1 MTAEMGTAAATAVP
15 GELVTRARAWA
26 ADDPDPV
33 TRDELTSLIE
43 RACGPGGGDTGGSGT
58 GGGTGSGTGGDAGA
72 AAELADRFA
81 GSLQFGTAGLRGEL
95 GAGPNRMNRAVV
107 LRAAAGLVAV
117 LVERGA
123 RGIVIGFDAR
133 HRSADFARD
142 TARVASAAGLRA
154 VLFPRPLPTPVL
166 AFAVRHLGVD
176 AGVMVTASHN
186 PAPDNGYKV
195 YLGTGSQLVA
205 PDDAVIAA
213 AIAAVGPV
221 VGIALDDERV
231 EVPDVDAPGGHAPAD
246 APGGGTA
253 GAPGGGLLTA
263 YTARVAGLVGP
274 TGPGRAG
281 LRVVHTAVHGVGG
294 PVFAA
299 VAAAAGFGAP
309 LQVPEQ
315 ARPDPDFPTTPF
327 PNPEESGVLDLAFDL
342 ARQTEAD
349 LVVASDPDADRCAV
363 AVPDPAVEGGWRRLT
378 GDEVGV
384 LLASRLV
391 GEAGPLAGVD
401 PARTVFAR
409 TIVSSTW
416 LDSIAAA
423 HGVPVV
429 RTLTGFKW
437 LARVPG
443 LRYAY
448 EEALGYCVDPDGVAD
463 KDGISAGL
471 LVLDLAARLADDGA
485 TLAEALD
492 DLARAHGLHATSQL
506 SLRVTDLAERDVAL
520 HRLRVAAPDRLGGL
534 PVTRTDDLA
543 APADGLPPTPGL
555 RLELAADAGPHGWVV
570 VRPSGTERKLKC
582 YLEVVLPDAVDVGAA
597 RSVAAATLAAVAD
610 DLRAVL
616 TGA

>member
-1 MTAEMGTAAATAVP
+1 VAALPTVP
-15 GELVTRARAWA
+15 ARADASDPVARAGLLAQARTWL
-26 ADDPDPV
+26 ADDPDPA
-33 TRDELTSLIE
+33 TRAELADLLE
-43 RACGPGGGDTGGSGT
+43 RAVGDGAEVT
-58 GGGTGSGTGGDAGA
+58 GA
-72 AAELADRFA
+72 AADLADRFA

-107 LRAAAGLVAV
+107 LRAAAGLVGF
-117 LVERGA
+117 LVQRGA
-123 RGIVIGFDAR
+123 RGIVVGFDAR

-154 VLFPRPLPTPVL
+154 VLLPRPLPTPVL

-186 PAPDNGYKV
+186 PAPDNGYKI
-195 YLGTGSQLVA
+195 YLGDGSQLVS
-205 PDDAVIAA
+205 PDDAVVAARIAE
-213 AIAAVGPV
+213 VGPV
-221 VGIALDDERV
+221 SSIAADDAHV
-231 EVPDVDAPGGHAPAD
+231 EVPDIDVPDLDAPDLPAADLD
-246 APGGGTA
+246 APDVERTGSGT
-253 GAPGGGLLTA
+253 GLLAA
-263 YTARVAGLVGP
+263 YTDRVAGLVGAC
-274 TGPGRAG
+274 GPGRAG
-281 LRVVHTAVHGVGG
+281 LRVVHTSVHGVGG

-299 VAAAAGFGAP
+299 AAVAAGFAPP

-327 PNPEESGVLDLAFDL
+327 PNPEEAGVLDLALDL
-342 ARQTEAD
+342 ARRTAAD
-349 LVVASDPDADRCAV
+349 LVVANDPDADRCAV
-363 AVPDPAVEGGWRRLT
+363 AIPDPTAPGAWRRLT

-423 HGVPVV
+423 HGVEVV

-437 LARVPG
+437 LARVPR

-463 KDGISAGL
+463 KDGISAAL
-471 LVLDLAARLADDGA
+471 LVLDLAARLAADGA
-485 TLAEALD
+485 TLADALD
-492 DLARAHGLHATSQL
+492 DLTRAHGVHATGQL
-506 SLRVTDLAERDVAL
+506 SIRVADLAERDVAL
-520 HRLRVAAPDRLGGL
+520 QRLRDAAPTALGGL
-534 PVTRTDDLA
+534 DVTGSDDLA
-543 APADGLPPTPGL
+543 QPTDGLPPTPGL
-555 RLELAADAGPHGWVV
+555 RLWLCGDGGLRGNGGTRAWVV

-582 YLEVVLPDAVDVGAA
+582 YLEVVVPDAGDLVAA
-597 RSVAAATLAAVAD
+597 RSSAGLSLAAVTD
-610 DLRAVL
+610 ELRAVL
-616 TGA
+616 GA